1 MEAAARLGG
10 QGGGE
15 SRSIR
20 KVVAASFIGTTI
32 EARAPRAARLLRQL
46 APDGIF
52 SG

>member
-10 QGGGE
+10 QGEGE

-32 EARAPRAARLLRQL
+32 E
-46 APDGIF
+46 
-52 SG
+52 